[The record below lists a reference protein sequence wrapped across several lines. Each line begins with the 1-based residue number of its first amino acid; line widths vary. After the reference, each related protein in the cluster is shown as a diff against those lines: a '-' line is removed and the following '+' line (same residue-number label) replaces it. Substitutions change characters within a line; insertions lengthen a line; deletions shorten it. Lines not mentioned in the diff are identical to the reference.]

1 MGEKTKKDN
10 RKEVRA
16 WFPLSLAYSLL
27 SLLCSHASRD
37 VWLVIEETIAPVA
50 GPRHVNELPA
60 KITATGAIEEGI
72 ARVINE
78 PDVLLVAGRRRRVG
92 ELAAVADG
100 LARGTLARTI
110 VSGQRGGG
118 CW

>member
-1 MGEKTKKDN
+1 MVSPLPRLFPPLPFVFPCVQRRLARN
-10 RKEVRA
+10 RGND
-16 WFPLSLAYSLL
+16 
-27 SLLCSHASRD
+27 C
-37 VWLVIEETIAPVA
+37 
-50 GPRHVNELPA
+50 PRGWPSARNELPA

-78 PDVLLVAGRRRRVG
+78 PDVLLVAGWRRRVG
-92 ELAAVADG
+92 ELAAGADG

-110 VSGQRGGG
+110 VPGQRGGG